1 MVTKKAFFIFPE
13 RVEFIKLVGSLSG
26 QLLNNNV
33 SMVVLLDEHETNV
46 KKDRIANIAFK
57 NLSEYSSKTALGILK
72 QEKPCLVVTDNDQEP
87 IRGAFVLAA
96 NKLGIPVLIL
106 REMVISAKPKF
117 DQIFILVSRKM
128 GELPRI
134 ASKYLF
140 CFRSILEISPT
151 FFLDPLEVSNRLIDH
166 LSNPTAG
173 EFADYILTN
182 TEDDS
187 KLLRKLCGRPR
198 FIRAIGD
205 PRFDSVANQTLSERT
220 SIREKIRKLFGI
232 PTNKRIILFLSSSQ
246 VEHGMWSLEKK
257 KQVNTNILDSLT
269 EFKDDIYV
277 IVKLHPIEKNIF
289 SSIWKANYENFIH
302 VTNSNLNELIAASD
316 LVITWVSTAML
327 NVVLSNTPL
336 IVIDFFNDGLT
347 GGVLLST
354 QAIVDKGAAIE
365 AINITEL
372 RASISKIL
380 TDNNYMKSLLERQ
393 EAFRKDYLKAID
405 GKSIDKISKTVLEII
420 K

>member
-46 KKDRIANIAFK
+46 RKDRIANIAFK

-117 DQIFILVSRKM
+117 DQIFILVSRKI

-134 ASKYLF
+134 VSKYFF
-140 CFRSILEISPT
+140 CFRSILEINPT

-182 TEDDS
+182 TEDDA
-187 KLLRKLCGRPR
+187 KLLRNLCSRPR

-257 KQVNTNILDSLT
+257 KQVNTNILDALT

-289 SSIWKANYENFIH
+289 PSIWKDNYENFIH

-354 QAIVDKGAAIE
+354 QAIVDKGAAVE

-372 RASISKIL
+372 RGSIFKIL
-380 TDNNYMKSLLERQ
+380 TDSDYMKSLLERQ
-393 EAFRKDYLKAID
+393 EVFRKDYLKAID
-405 GKSIDKISKTVLEII
+405 GKSIDKISKTILEII